1 MATKPAYIDPV
12 TGTPIYGDYVSDE
25 QKVQTEP
32 VAAPI
37 DAASGLVIGSLEYQ
51 RFQDQREMRLQKGS
65 SLGNE
70 LPVNAETGIDNMQ
83 AMRGLTAADYS
94 VAANPTYAPGLAA
107 AEEQISTGGTISAGI
122 PAGAGAGGKKV
133 ISTIVNSAGQNV
145 AVYDDGTTQV
155 LGQAVDKIA
164 ERKSAFDILKTEFT
178 RYGLQ
183 GLIPDTLK
191 LAEDGRSESEI
202 TLELRRSPAYDDRF
216 AANADR
222 IKAGYRSLSEAEY
235 ITLEDQYQRLM
246 RQYGLPESF
255 YKTGTAGKQPELEKF
270 LAGDVSPAE
279 LEDRIQLGVNR
290 VQNASPEVLS
300 TLEQFYPGVNKSN
313 LLAYMLDPK
322 KALPDIQR
330 QVQAAEIGGAARM
343 AGGGLTTN
351 LADAQ
356 YLASYGVDQAQ
367 ARTGYQQIA
376 GGLERGGQLAN
387 IYGQTPYTQT
397 TAEQEVFSTGG
408 AAESRRKRQKITGLE
423 QATFGGQSG
432 LSSSALNQGRAG
444 AF

>member
-1 MATKPAYIDPV
+1 MA
-12 TGTPIYGDYVSDE
+12 
-25 QKVQTEP
+25 
-32 VAAPI
+32 I
-37 DAASGLVIGSLEYQ
+37 DAVSGLVIGSPEYI
-51 RFQDQREMRLQKGS
+51 RYYDQRDMALQRADG
-65 SLGNE
+65 LDNN
-70 LPVNAETGIDNMQ
+70 LLVDAETDNMR

-94 VAANPTYAPGLAA
+94 VGAQGSTYAPGLLAA
-107 AEEQISTGGTISAGI
+107 ADQLSAGGTLGSEISG
-122 PAGAGAGGKKV
+122 GGVGGKKV
-133 ISTIVNSAGQNV
+133 INTIVNDKGENV
-145 AVYDDGTTQV
+145 AVFEDGTMAV
-155 LGQAVDKIA
+155 LGKGAEAAAAQV
-164 ERKSAFDILKTEFT
+164 ERKSAFDLLKEEFT

-183 GLIPDTLK
+183 DLVGDTQA
-191 LAEDGRSESEI
+191 LAVEGV
-202 TLELRRSPAYDDRF
+202 SPAEFTLRLRQTPTYQARF
-216 AANADR
+216 GANTDR

-235 ITLEDQYQRLM
+235 ITLEDQYQRTM

-255 YKTGTAGKQPELEKF
+255 YKTGTAGRQPELEKF
-270 LAGDVSPAE
+270 IAGDVSPAE

-313 LLAYMLDPK
+313 LLAYILDPK
-322 KALPDIQR
+322 KALPEIQR

-356 YLASYGVDQAQ
+356 YLASFGVDQAQ
-367 ARTGYQQIA
+367 ARAGYQQIA
-376 GGLERGGQLAN
+376 GGLERGSQLSN

-397 TAEQEVFSTGG
+397 TAEQEVFGTGG
-408 AAESRRKRQKITGLE
+408 AAEARRKRQKISGLE

-432 LSSSALNQGRAG
+432 LSGSALDQGRAG

>member
-37 DAASGLVIGSLEYQ
+37 DAASGLVIGSPEYQ

-94 VAANPTYAPGLAA
+94 VGAQGSTYAPGLLAA
-107 AEEQISTGGTISAGI
+107 ADQISTGGTISAEI

-133 ISTIVNSAGQNV
+133 VSTIVNAKGENV
-145 AVYDDGTTQV
+145 AVYEDGTTQV

-235 ITLEDQYQRLM
+235 VTLEDQYQRTM

-255 YKTGTAGKQPELEKF
+255 YKTGTAGRQPELEKF

-290 VQNASPEVLS
+290 VQNASPEVLA

-330 QVQAAEIGGAARM
+330 QVQAA
-343 AGGGLTTN
+343 
-351 LADAQ
+351 
-356 YLASYGVDQAQ
+356 
-367 ARTGYQQIA
+367 
-376 GGLERGGQLAN
+376 
-387 IYGQTPYTQT
+387 
-397 TAEQEVFSTGG
+397 
-408 AAESRRKRQKITGLE
+408 
-423 QATFGGQSG
+423 
-432 LSSSALNQGRAG
+432 
-444 AF
+444 

>member
-37 DAASGLVIGSLEYQ
+37 DAASGLVIGSPEYQ

-94 VAANPTYAPGLAA
+94 VGAQGSTYAPGLLAA
-107 AEEQISTGGTISAGI
+107 ADQISTGGTISAEI

-133 ISTIVNSAGQNV
+133 VSTIVNAKGENV
-145 AVYDDGTTQV
+145 AVYEDGTTQV

-183 GLIPDTLK
+183 DLIPDTQK

-202 TLELRRSPAYDDRF
+202 TLELRRSPAYELRF

-235 ITLEDQYQRLM
+235 VTLEDQYQRTM

-255 YKTGTAGKQPELEKF
+255 YKTGTAGRQPELEKF

-300 TLEQFYPGVNKSN
+300 TLERFYPGVNKSN

-330 QVQAAEIGGAARM
+330 QVQAAEIGGAARLS
-343 AGGGLTTN
+343 GLSTN

-376 GGLERGGQLAN
+376 GGLERGSQLSS

-397 TAEQEVFSTGG
+397 TAEQEVFATGG
-408 AAESRRKRQKITGLE
+408 AVESRRKRQKITGLE

>member
-1 MATKPAYIDPV
+1 MA
-12 TGTPIYGDYVSDE
+12 
-25 QKVQTEP
+25 
-32 VAAPI
+32 I
-37 DAASGLVIGSLEYQ
+37 DAASGLVIGSPEYI
-51 RFQDQREMRLQKGS
+51 RFQDQRDMALQRADG
-65 SLGNE
+65 LDNN
-70 LPVNAETGIDNMQ
+70 LLVDAETDNMQ
-83 AMRGLTAADYS
+83 AMRGLAAADYS
-94 VAANPTYAPGLAA
+94 VGANPTYAPGLAA
-107 AEEQISTGGTISAGI
+107 AEAQLQGIPGTISSEISAG
-122 PAGAGAGGKKV
+122 GVGGKKV
-133 ISTIVNSAGQNV
+133 INTIVNDKGENV
-145 AVYDDGTTQV
+145 AVFEDGSMAV
-155 LGQAVDKIA
+155 LGKGAASAAAQV
-164 ERKSAFDILKTEFT
+164 ERKSAFDLLKEEFT

-183 GLIPDTLK
+183 DLVGDTQA
-191 LAEDGRSESEI
+191 LAVEGV
-202 TLELRRSPAYDDRF
+202 SPAEFTLRLRQTPTYQARF
-216 AANADR
+216 GANTDR

-235 ITLEDQYQRLM
+235 VTLEDSYQRLM

-255 YKTGTAGKQPELEKF
+255 YKTGSAGRQPELEKF
-270 LAGDVSPAE
+270 IAGDVSPAE

-313 LLAYMLDPK
+313 LLAYILDPK

-356 YLASYGVDQAQ
+356 YLASFGVDQAQ
-367 ARTGYQQIA
+367 ARAGYQQIA
-376 GGLERGGQLAN
+376 GGLERGSQLSN

-397 TAEQEVFSTGG
+397 TAEQEVFGTGG
-408 AAESRRKRQKITGLE
+408 AAEARRKRQKISGLE

-432 LSSSALNQGRAG
+432 LSSSALDQGRAG

>member
-1 MATKPAYIDPV
+1 MA
-12 TGTPIYGDYVSDE
+12 
-25 QKVQTEP
+25 
-32 VAAPI
+32 I
-37 DAASGLVIGSLEYQ
+37 DAVSGLVIGSPEYF
-51 RFQDQREMRLQKGS
+51 RYLDQREMALQKASG
-65 SLGNE
+65 LDNQP
-70 LPVNAETGIDNMQ
+70 PVDVEAETDNMR

-94 VAANPTYAPGLAA
+94 VGAEGSTYAPGLLAA
-107 AEEQISTGGTISAGI
+107 ADQLSAGGTISAEI
-122 PAGAGAGGKKV
+122 PAGAGAGAGAGGKKV
-133 ISTIVNSAGQNV
+133 VSTIVNDKGENV
-145 AVYDDGTTQV
+145 AVYEDGTTQV
-155 LGQAVDKIA
+155 LGQAVDKVA
-164 ERKSAFDILKTEFT
+164 ERKSAFDLLREEFT

-183 GLIPDTLK
+183 DLVGDTQA
-191 LAEDGRSESEI
+191 LAIEGV
-202 TLELRRSPAYDDRF
+202 SPAEFTLRLRQTPTYVARF
-216 AANADR
+216 SANADR

-235 ITLEDQYQRLM
+235 ITLEDQYQRTM

-255 YKTGTAGKQPELEKF
+255 YKTGTAGRQPELEKF

-313 LLAYMLDPK
+313 LLAYILDPK

-356 YLASYGVDQAQ
+356 YLASFGVDQAQ
-367 ARTGYQQIA
+367 ARAGYQQIA
-376 GGLERGGQLAN
+376 GGLERGSQLSN

-397 TAEQEVFSTGG
+397 TAEQEVFGTGG
-408 AAESRRKRQKITGLE
+408 AADARRKRQKISGLE

>member
-1 MATKPAYIDPV
+1 MAIDTV
-12 TGTPIYGDYVSDE
+12 
-25 QKVQTEP
+25 
-32 VAAPI
+32 
-37 DAASGLVIGSLEYQ
+37 SGLVIGSPEYF
-51 RFQDQREMRLQKGS
+51 RFLDQREMAMQKASG
-65 SLGNE
+65 LDNN
-70 LPVNAETGIDNMQ
+70 LPVDAEAGTDNMQ
-83 AMRGLTAADYS
+83 AMGRLAQADYS
-94 VAANPTYAPGLAA
+94 VGAEGSTYAPGLAA
-107 AEEQISTGGTISAGI
+107 AEEQFKGLPGTINPKISGDTGGAGS
-122 PAGAGAGGKKV
+122 AGGKKV
-133 ISTIVNSAGQNV
+133 VSTIVNDKGENV
-145 AVYDDGTTQV
+145 AVYEDGTTQV

-164 ERKSAFDILKTEFT
+164 ERKSAFDILKEEFT
-178 RYGLQ
+178 RYGLE
-183 GLIPDTLK
+183 GLIGDTK
-191 LAEDGRSESEI
+191 ALAIEGV
-202 TLELRRSPAYDDRF
+202 SPAEFTLRLRKTKTYTDRF
-216 AANADR
+216 KANEAR
-222 IKAGYRSLSEAEY
+222 ITAGYRSLSEAEY
-235 ITLEDQYQRLM
+235 LALEDGYQKLM
-246 RQYGLPESF
+246 RAYGLPESF
-255 YKTGTAGKQPELEKF
+255 YKTETGTAGRQPELEKF
-270 LAGDVSPAE
+270 IAGDVSTAE

-330 QVQAAEIGGAARM
+330 QVQAAEIGGAARLS
-343 AGGGLTTN
+343 GLSTN

-408 AAESRRKRQKITGLE
+408 AADARRKRQKISGLE

>member
-12 TGTPIYGDYVSDE
+12 TGTPVYGDYVSN
-25 QKVQTEP
+25 QTQTQTQTEP
-32 VAAPI
+32 VAASI
-37 DAASGLVIGSLEYQ
+37 DASGDVSYGQY
-51 RFQDQREMRLQKGS
+51 K
-65 SLGNE
+65 
-70 LPVNAETGIDNMQ
+70 PKTGTDNMQ
-83 AMRGLTAADYS
+83 AMGRLGQADYS
-94 VAANPTYAPGLAA
+94 VGAAGSTYAPGLAA
-107 AEEQISTGGTISAGI
+107 AEEQIKNPPETINPKI
-122 PAGAGAGGKKV
+122 PTGAGVNKKV
-133 ISTIVNSAGQNV
+133 VSTMVNSKGENV
-145 AVYDDGTTQV
+145 AVFEDGTTQV
-155 LGQAVDKIA
+155 LGQAQDKVA
-164 ERKSAFDILKTEFT
+164 ERKSAFDLLREEFT

-183 GLIPDTLK
+183 DLVGDTQA
-191 LAEDGRSESEI
+191 LAVEGV
-202 TLELRRSPAYDDRF
+202 SPAEFTLRLRQTPTYVARF
-216 AANADR
+216 SANADR

-235 ITLEDQYQRLM
+235 ITLEDQYQRTM

-255 YKTGTAGKQPELEKF
+255 YKTGTVGRQPELEKF

-376 GGLERGGQLAN
+376 GGLERGSQLSSM
-387 IYGQTPYTQT
+387 YGQTPYTQT
-397 TAEQEVFSTGG
+397 TAEQEVFATGG
-408 AAESRRKRQKITGLE
+408 AVESRRKRQKITGLE

>member
-1 MATKPAYIDPV
+1 
-12 TGTPIYGDYVSDE
+12 
-25 QKVQTEP
+25 
-32 VAAPI
+32 
-37 DAASGLVIGSLEYQ
+37 
-51 RFQDQREMRLQKGS
+51 
-65 SLGNE
+65 
-70 LPVNAETGIDNMQ
+70 MQ
-83 AMRGLTAADYS
+83 AMGRLGQADYS
-94 VAANPTYAPGLAA
+94 VGAAGSTYAPGLAA
-107 AEEQISTGGTISAGI
+107 AEEQIKNPPETINPKI
-122 PAGAGAGGKKV
+122 PTGAGVNKKV
-133 ISTIVNSAGQNV
+133 VSTMVNSKGENV
-145 AVYDDGTTQV
+145 AVFEDGTTQV
-155 LGQAVDKIA
+155 LGQAQDKVA
-164 ERKSAFDILKTEFT
+164 ERKSAFDLLREEFT

-183 GLIPDTLK
+183 DLVGDTQA
-191 LAEDGRSESEI
+191 LAVEGV
-202 TLELRRSPAYDDRF
+202 SPAEFTLRLRQTPTYVARF
-216 AANADR
+216 SANADR

-235 ITLEDQYQRLM
+235 ITLEDQYQRTM

-255 YKTGTAGKQPELEKF
+255 YKTGTVGRQPELEKF

-376 GGLERGGQLAN
+376 GGLERGSQLSSM
-387 IYGQTPYTQT
+387 YGQTPYTQT
-397 TAEQEVFSTGG
+397 TAEQEVFATGG
-408 AAESRRKRQKITGLE
+408 AVESRRKRQKITGLE

>member
-1 MATKPAYIDPV
+1 MA
-12 TGTPIYGDYVSDE
+12 
-25 QKVQTEP
+25 
-32 VAAPI
+32 I
-37 DAASGLVIGSLEYQ
+37 DAASGLVIGSPEYQ

-65 SLGNE
+65 GLYDE
-70 LPVNAETGIDNMQ
+70 PLVDAEAGTDNMQ
-83 AMRGLTAADYS
+83 AMGRLGQADYS
-94 VAANPTYAPGLAA
+94 VAANPTYTSGLAA
-107 AEEQISTGGTISAGI
+107 AEEQFQGIPGTISGKI
-122 PAGAGAGGKKV
+122 PSGAGGKKV
-133 ISTIVNSAGQNV
+133 INTIVNEKGENV
-145 AVYDDGTTQV
+145 AVFEDGTMQV
-155 LGQAVDKIA
+155 LGQAVDKVA
-164 ERKSAFDILKTEFT
+164 ERKSAFDLLKEEFT

-183 GLIPDTLK
+183 DLVGETQA
-191 LAEDGRSESEI
+191 LAVEGV
-202 TLELRRSPAYDDRF
+202 SPAEFTLRLRQTPTYVARF
-216 AANADR
+216 SANADR

-235 ITLEDQYQRLM
+235 ITLEDQYQRTM

-255 YKTGTAGKQPELEKF
+255 YKTGTAGRQPELEKF

-290 VQNASPEVLS
+290 VQNASPEVLA

-376 GGLERGGQLAN
+376 GGLERGSQLSSM
-387 IYGQTPYTQT
+387 YGQTPYTQT
-397 TAEQEVFSTGG
+397 TAEQEVFGTGG
-408 AAESRRKRQKITGLE
+408 AADARRKRQKISGLE

>member
-37 DAASGLVIGSLEYQ
+37 DAASGLVIGSPEYQ
-51 RFQDQREMRLQKGS
+51 RFQDQREMRLQNGS

-94 VAANPTYAPGLAA
+94 VGAQGSTYAPGLLAA
-107 AEEQISTGGTISAGI
+107 ADQISTGGTISAEI

-133 ISTIVNSAGQNV
+133 VSTIVNAKGENV
-145 AVYDDGTTQV
+145 AVYEDGTTQV

-164 ERKSAFDILKTEFT
+164 ERKSAFDLLKEEFT

-183 GLIPDTLK
+183 DLVGETQA
-191 LAEDGRSESEI
+191 LAVEGV
-202 TLELRRSPAYDDRF
+202 SPAEFTLRLRQTPTYVARF
-216 AANADR
+216 SANADR

-235 ITLEDQYQRLM
+235 VTLEDQYQRTM

-255 YKTGTAGKQPELEKF
+255 YKTGTAGRQPELEKF

-290 VQNASPEVLS
+290 VQNASPEVLA

-330 QVQAAEIGGAARM
+330 QVQAAEIGGAARLS
-343 AGGGLTTN
+343 GLSTN

-397 TAEQEVFSTGG
+397 TAEQEVFGTGG
-408 AAESRRKRQKITGLE
+408 AADARRKRQKISGLE

>member
-1 MATKPAYIDPV
+1 MA
-12 TGTPIYGDYVSDE
+12 
-25 QKVQTEP
+25 
-32 VAAPI
+32 I
-37 DAASGLVIGSLEYQ
+37 DAVSGLVIGSPEYQ
-51 RFQDQREMRLQKGS
+51 RFQDQREMAMQKASG
-65 SLGNE
+65 LYDE
-70 LPVNAETGIDNMQ
+70 PLVDAEAGTDNMQ
-83 AMRGLTAADYS
+83 AMQGLSAVDYS
-94 VAANPTYAPGLAA
+94 VGAEGSTYAPGLFA
-107 AEEQISTGGTISAGI
+107 AEEQFKGLPGTINAKISTDTGTS
-122 PAGAGAGGKKV
+122 AGAGGKKV
-133 ISTIVNSAGQNV
+133 INTIVNSKGENV
-145 AVYDDGTTQV
+145 AVFEDGTMQV

-164 ERKSAFDILKTEFT
+164 ERKSAFDLLREEFT

-183 GLIPDTLK
+183 DLVGDTQA
-191 LAEDGRSESEI
+191 LAVEGV
-202 TLELRRSPAYDDRF
+202 SPAEFTLRLRQTPTYQARF
-216 AANADR
+216 GANTDR

-235 ITLEDQYQRLM
+235 VTLEDQYQRLM

-255 YKTGTAGKQPELEKF
+255 YKTGTAGVQPELQKF
-270 LAGDVSPAE
+270 IAGDVSPAE

-330 QVQAAEIGGAARM
+330 QIQAAEIGGAAR
-343 AGGGLTTN
+343 LSRLSTN

-376 GGLERGGQLAN
+376 GGLERGSQLSS

-397 TAEQEVFSTGG
+397 TAEQEVFGTGG

>member
-1 MATKPAYIDPV
+1 MAIDTV
-12 TGTPIYGDYVSDE
+12 
-25 QKVQTEP
+25 
-32 VAAPI
+32 
-37 DAASGLVIGSLEYQ
+37 SGLVIGSPEYF
-51 RFQDQREMRLQKGS
+51 RFLDQREMAMQKASG
-65 SLGNE
+65 LDNN
-70 LPVNAETGIDNMQ
+70 LPVDAEAGTDNMQ
-83 AMRGLTAADYS
+83 AMGRLAQADYS
-94 VAANPTYAPGLAA
+94 VGAEGSTYAPGLAA
-107 AEEQISTGGTISAGI
+107 AEEQFKGLPGTINPKISGDTGGAGSV
-122 PAGAGAGGKKV
+122 GGKKV
-133 ISTIVNSAGQNV
+133 VSTIVNDKGENV
-145 AVYDDGTTQV
+145 AVYEDGTTQV

-164 ERKSAFDILKTEFT
+164 ERKSAFDILKEEFT
-178 RYGLQ
+178 RYGLE
-183 GLIPDTLK
+183 GLIGDTK
-191 LAEDGRSESEI
+191 ALAIEGV
-202 TLELRRSPAYDDRF
+202 SPAEFTLRLRKTKTYTDRF
-216 AANADR
+216 KANEAR
-222 IKAGYRSLSEAEY
+222 ITAGYRSLSEAEY
-235 ITLEDQYQRLM
+235 LALEDGYQKLM
-246 RQYGLPESF
+246 RAYGLPESF
-255 YKTGTAGKQPELEKF
+255 YKTETGTAGRQPELEKF
-270 LAGDVSPAE
+270 IAGDVSTAE

-330 QVQAAEIGGAARM
+330 QVQAAEIGGAARLS
-343 AGGGLTTN
+343 GLSTN

-367 ARTGYQQIA
+367 ARSGYQQIA

-408 AAESRRKRQKITGLE
+408 AADARRKRQKISGLE

>member
-1 MATKPAYIDPV
+1 MAIDTV
-12 TGTPIYGDYVSDE
+12 
-25 QKVQTEP
+25 
-32 VAAPI
+32 
-37 DAASGLVIGSLEYQ
+37 SGLVIGSPEYF
-51 RFQDQREMRLQKGS
+51 RFLDQREMAMQKASG
-65 SLGNE
+65 LGNE
-70 LPVNAETGIDNMQ
+70 LPVDVEAGTDNMQ
-83 AMRGLTAADYS
+83 AMGRLGQADYS
-94 VAANPTYAPGLAA
+94 VAANPTYTSGLAA
-107 AEEQISTGGTISAGI
+107 AEEQLQGIPGTISGKI
-122 PAGAGAGGKKV
+122 PSGADGKKV
-133 ISTIVNSAGQNV
+133 VSTIVNAKGENV
-145 AVYDDGTTQV
+145 AVYDDGTTAV

-164 ERKSAFDILKTEFT
+164 ERKSAFDILKEEFT

-183 GLIPDTLK
+183 GLIPDTQA
-191 LAEDGRSESEI
+191 LAIDGRSESEI
-202 TLELRRSPAYDDRF
+202 TLELRRLPAYQDRF
-216 AANADR
+216 AANEDR
-222 IKAGYRSLSEAEY
+222 RKAGYRSLSEAEY
-235 ITLEDQYQRLM
+235 VGLEDQYQRLM

-255 YKTGTAGKQPELEKF
+255 YKTGAAGKQPELEKF

-290 VQNASPEVLS
+290 VQNASPEVLA

-322 KALPDIQR
+322 KALPEIQR
-330 QVQAAEIGGAARM
+330 QVQAAEIGGAARLS
-343 AGGGLTTN
+343 GLSTN

-356 YLASYGVDQAQ
+356 YLASFGVDQAQ

-397 TAEQEVFSTGG
+397 TAEQEVFGTGG
-408 AAESRRKRQKITGLE
+408 AADARRKRQKISGLE

-432 LSSSALNQGRAG
+432 LSSSALDQGRAG

>member
-1 MATKPAYIDPV
+1 MA
-12 TGTPIYGDYVSDE
+12 
-25 QKVQTEP
+25 
-32 VAAPI
+32 I
-37 DAASGLVIGSLEYQ
+37 DAASGLTIGSPEYI
-51 RFQDQREMRLQKGS
+51 RYYDQRDMALQKASGLYNS
-65 SLGNE
+65 PL
-70 LPVNAETGIDNMQ
+70 VNAGTGTDNMQ
-83 AMRGLTAADYS
+83 AMQGLSAADYS
-94 VAANPTYAPGLAA
+94 VGANQSYAPGLAA
-107 AEEQISTGGTISAGI
+107 AEAQLQGIPGTISSEISG
-122 PAGAGAGGKKV
+122 GGVGGKKV
-133 ISTIVNSAGQNV
+133 INTIVNDKGENV
-145 AVYDDGTTQV
+145 AVFEDGTMAV
-155 LGQAVDKIA
+155 LGKGAASAAAQV
-164 ERKSAFDILKTEFT
+164 ERKSAFDLLKEEFT

-183 GLIPDTLK
+183 DLVGDTQA
-191 LAEDGRSESEI
+191 LAVEGV
-202 TLELRRSPAYDDRF
+202 SPAEFTLRLRQTPTYQARF
-216 AANADR
+216 GANTDR

-235 ITLEDQYQRLM
+235 VTLEDSYQRLM

-255 YKTGTAGKQPELEKF
+255 YKTGTAGRQPELEKF
-270 LAGDVSPAE
+270 IAGDVSPAE

-313 LLAYMLDPK
+313 LLAYILDPK

-356 YLASYGVDQAQ
+356 YLASFGVDQAQ
-367 ARTGYQQIA
+367 ARAGYQQIA
-376 GGLERGGQLAN
+376 GGLERGSQLSS

-408 AAESRRKRQKITGLE
+408 AVESRRKRQNISGLE

>member
-1 MATKPAYIDPV
+1 MAIDTV
-12 TGTPIYGDYVSDE
+12 
-25 QKVQTEP
+25 
-32 VAAPI
+32 
-37 DAASGLVIGSLEYQ
+37 SGLVIGSPEYF
-51 RFQDQREMRLQKGS
+51 RFLDQREMAMQKASG
-65 SLGNE
+65 LDNN
-70 LPVNAETGIDNMQ
+70 LPVDAEAGTDNMQ
-83 AMRGLTAADYS
+83 AMGRLAQADYS
-94 VAANPTYAPGLAA
+94 VGAEGSTYAPGLAA
-107 AEEQISTGGTISAGI
+107 AEEQFKGLPGTINPKISGDTGGAGSV
-122 PAGAGAGGKKV
+122 GGKKV
-133 ISTIVNSAGQNV
+133 VSTIVNDKGENV
-145 AVYDDGTTQV
+145 AVYEDGTTQV

-164 ERKSAFDILKTEFT
+164 ERKSAFDILKEEFT
-178 RYGLQ
+178 RYGLE
-183 GLIPDTLK
+183 GLIGDTK
-191 LAEDGRSESEI
+191 ALAIEGV
-202 TLELRRSPAYDDRF
+202 SPAEFTLRLRKTKTYTDRF
-216 AANADR
+216 KANEAR
-222 IKAGYRSLSEAEY
+222 ITAGYRSLSEAEY
-235 ITLEDQYQRLM
+235 LALEDGYQKLM
-246 RQYGLPESF
+246 RAYGLPESF
-255 YKTGTAGKQPELEKF
+255 YKTETGTAGRQPELEKF
-270 LAGDVSPAE
+270 IAGDVSTAE

-330 QVQAAEIGGAARM
+330 QVQAAEIGGAARLS
-343 AGGGLTTN
+343 GLSTN

-408 AAESRRKRQKITGLE
+408 AADARRKRQKISGLE
-423 QATFGGQSG
+423 QAAFSGQSG
-432 LSSSALNQGRAG
+432 LSSSALDQGRAG

>member
-1 MATKPAYIDPV
+1 MATEKLTPSQLGRYFAGLSPESGELTASPLDASSSSSDPQNWSANM
-12 TGTPIYGDYVSDE
+12 D
-25 QKVQTEP
+25 
-32 VAAPI
+32 
-37 DAASGLVIGSLEYQ
+37 SGLSDQSLNPAPLGLDDSGNTLFGSE
-51 RFQDQREMRLQKGS
+51 S
-65 SLGNE
+65 
-70 LPVNAETGIDNMQ
+70 
-83 AMRGLTAADYS
+83 AAYNPS
-94 VAANPTYAPGLAA
+94 VYAALNNTDANPELEKPKVPT
-107 AEEQISTGGTISAGI
+107 
-122 PAGAGAGGKKV
+122 AGAGVNKKV
-133 ISTIVNSAGQNV
+133 VSTIVNEKGENV
-145 AVYDDGTTQV
+145 AVFEDGTMQV
-155 LGQAVDKIA
+155 LGQTVDKIA

-222 IKAGYRSLSEAEY
+222 IKAGYRSLGEAEY
-235 ITLEDQYQRLM
+235 ITLEDQYQRTM

-270 LAGDVSPAE
+270 LAGDVSPTE

-290 VQNASPEVLS
+290 VQNASPEVLA
-300 TLEQFYPGVNKSN
+300 TLQQFYPGVNKSN

-330 QVQAAEIGGAARM
+330 QVQAAEIGGAARLS
-343 AGGGLTTN
+343 GLSTN

-367 ARTGYQQIA
+367 ARTGYQQIS
-376 GGLERGGQLAN
+376 GFLERGSQLAG
-387 IYGQTPYTQT
+387 IYGQAPYTQT
-397 TAEQEVFSTGG
+397 TAEQEVFNTGG
-408 AAESRRKRQKITGLE
+408 AADAKRKRQKISGLE
-423 QATFGGQSG
+423 QATFGAQSG

>member
-1 MATKPAYIDPV
+1 MAIDTV
-12 TGTPIYGDYVSDE
+12 
-25 QKVQTEP
+25 
-32 VAAPI
+32 
-37 DAASGLVIGSLEYQ
+37 SGLVIGSPEYF
-51 RFQDQREMRLQKGS
+51 RFLDQREMAMQKASG
-65 SLGNE
+65 LDNN
-70 LPVNAETGIDNMQ
+70 LPVDAEAGTDNMQ
-83 AMRGLTAADYS
+83 AMGRLAQADYS
-94 VAANPTYAPGLAA
+94 VGAEGSTYAPGLAA
-107 AEEQISTGGTISAGI
+107 AEEQFKGLPGTINPKISGDTGGAGSV
-122 PAGAGAGGKKV
+122 GGKKV
-133 ISTIVNSAGQNV
+133 VSTIVNDKGENV
-145 AVYDDGTTQV
+145 AVYEDGTTQV

-164 ERKSAFDILKTEFT
+164 ERKSAFDILKEEFT
-178 RYGLQ
+178 RYGLE
-183 GLIPDTLK
+183 GLIGDTK
-191 LAEDGRSESEI
+191 ALAIEGV
-202 TLELRRSPAYDDRF
+202 SPAEFTLRLRKTKTYTDRF
-216 AANADR
+216 KANEAR
-222 IKAGYRSLSEAEY
+222 ITAGYRSLSEAEY
-235 ITLEDQYQRLM
+235 LALEDGYQKLM
-246 RQYGLPESF
+246 RAYGLPESF
-255 YKTGTAGKQPELEKF
+255 YKTETGTAGRQPELEKF
-270 LAGDVSPAE
+270 IAGDVSTAE

-330 QVQAAEIGGAARM
+330 QVQAAEIGGAARLS
-343 AGGGLTTN
+343 GLSTN

-408 AAESRRKRQKITGLE
+408 AADARRKRQKISGLE

-432 LSSSALNQGRAG
+432 LSSSALDQGRAG

>member
-1 MATKPAYIDPV
+1 MAIDTV
-12 TGTPIYGDYVSDE
+12 
-25 QKVQTEP
+25 
-32 VAAPI
+32 
-37 DAASGLVIGSLEYQ
+37 SGLVIGSPEYF
-51 RFQDQREMRLQKGS
+51 RFLDQREMAMQKASG
-65 SLGNE
+65 LDNN
-70 LPVNAETGIDNMQ
+70 LPVDAEAGTDNMQ
-83 AMRGLTAADYS
+83 AMGRLAQADYS
-94 VAANPTYAPGLAA
+94 VGAEGSTYAPGLAA
-107 AEEQISTGGTISAGI
+107 AEEQFKGLPGTINPKISGDTGGAGSV
-122 PAGAGAGGKKV
+122 GGKKV
-133 ISTIVNSAGQNV
+133 VSTIVNDKGENV
-145 AVYDDGTTQV
+145 AVYEDGTTQV

-164 ERKSAFDILKTEFT
+164 ERKSAFDILKEEFT
-178 RYGLQ
+178 RYGLE
-183 GLIPDTLK
+183 GLIGDTK
-191 LAEDGRSESEI
+191 ALAIEGV
-202 TLELRRSPAYDDRF
+202 SPAEFTLRLRKTKTYTDRF
-216 AANADR
+216 KANEAR
-222 IKAGYRSLSEAEY
+222 ITAGYRSLSEAEY
-235 ITLEDQYQRLM
+235 LALEDGYQKLM
-246 RQYGLPESF
+246 RAYGLPESF
-255 YKTGTAGKQPELEKF
+255 YKTETGTAGRQPELEKF
-270 LAGDVSPAE
+270 IAGDVSTAE

-330 QVQAAEIGGAARM
+330 QVQAAEIGGAARLS
-343 AGGGLTTN
+343 GLSTN

-408 AAESRRKRQKITGLE
+408 AADARRKRQKISGLE

>member
-1 MATKPAYIDPV
+1 MA
-12 TGTPIYGDYVSDE
+12 
-25 QKVQTEP
+25 
-32 VAAPI
+32 I
-37 DAASGLVIGSLEYQ
+37 DAASGLVIGSPEYF
-51 RFQDQREMRLQKGS
+51 RYLDQREMRLQRGS
-65 SLGNE
+65 GLDNQP
-70 LPVNAETGIDNMQ
+70 PVDAEAETDNMR
-83 AMRGLTAADYS
+83 AMQGLSAADYS
-94 VAANPTYAPGLAA
+94 VGAEGSTYAPGLAA
-107 AEEQISTGGTISAGI
+107 AEEQFKGLPGTINPKIPADTGG
-122 PAGAGAGGKKV
+122 AGAGAGGKKV
-133 ISTIVNSAGQNV
+133 VSTIVNDKGENV
-145 AVYDDGTTQV
+145 AVYEDGTTQV
-155 LGQAVDKIA
+155 LGQAVDKVA
-164 ERKSAFDILKTEFT
+164 ERKSAFDLLREEFT

-183 GLIPDTLK
+183 DLVGDTQA
-191 LAEDGRSESEI
+191 LAIEGV
-202 TLELRRSPAYDDRF
+202 SPAEFTLRLRQTPTYVARF
-216 AANADR
+216 SANADR

-235 ITLEDQYQRLM
+235 ITLEDQYQRTM

-255 YKTGTAGKQPELEKF
+255 YKTGTAGRQPELEKF

-290 VQNASPEVLS
+290 VQNASPEVLA

-330 QVQAAEIGGAARM
+330 QVQAAEIGGAARLS
-343 AGGGLTTN
+343 GLSTN

-356 YLASYGVDQAQ
+356 YLASFGVDQAQ
-367 ARTGYQQIA
+367 ARAGYQQIA
-376 GGLERGGQLAN
+376 GGLERGGQLSS

-408 AAESRRKRQKITGLE
+408 AADARRKRQKISGLE

-432 LSSSALNQGRAG
+432 LSSSALDQGRAG

>member
-1 MATKPAYIDPV
+1 MA
-12 TGTPIYGDYVSDE
+12 
-25 QKVQTEP
+25 
-32 VAAPI
+32 I
-37 DAASGLVIGSLEYQ
+37 DAVSGLVIGSPEYF
-51 RFQDQREMRLQKGS
+51 RYLDQREMRLQRGRD
-65 SLGNE
+65 LDNQP
-70 LPVNAETGIDNMQ
+70 PVDVEAGTDNMR
-83 AMRGLTAADYS
+83 AMQGLSAADYS
-94 VAANPTYAPGLAA
+94 VGAEGSTYAPGLLAA
-107 AEEQISTGGTISAGI
+107 ADQLSAGGTISAEI
-122 PAGAGAGGKKV
+122 PAGAGGKKV
-133 ISTIVNSAGQNV
+133 VSTIVNDKGENV
-145 AVYDDGTTQV
+145 AVYEDGTTQV
-155 LGQAVDKIA
+155 LGQAVDKVA
-164 ERKSAFDILKTEFT
+164 ERKSAFDLLREEFT

-183 GLIPDTLK
+183 DLVGDTQA
-191 LAEDGRSESEI
+191 LAVEGV
-202 TLELRRSPAYDDRF
+202 SPAEFTLRLRQTPTYVARF
-216 AANADR
+216 SANADR

-235 ITLEDQYQRLM
+235 ITLEDQYQRTM

-255 YKTGTAGKQPELEKF
+255 YKTGTAGRQPELEKF

-290 VQNASPEVLS
+290 VQNASPEVLA

-313 LLAYMLDPK
+313 LLAYILDPK

-356 YLASYGVDQAQ
+356 YLASFGVDQAQ
-367 ARTGYQQIA
+367 ARAGYQQIA
-376 GGLERGGQLAN
+376 GGLERGSQLSN

-397 TAEQEVFSTGG
+397 TAEQEVFGTGG
-408 AAESRRKRQKITGLE
+408 AADARRKRQKISGLE

-432 LSSSALNQGRAG
+432 LSGSALDQGRAG

>member
-37 DAASGLVIGSLEYQ
+37 DAASGLVIGSPEYQ

-94 VAANPTYAPGLAA
+94 VGAQGSTYAPGLLAA
-107 AEEQISTGGTISAGI
+107 ADQISTGGTISAEI

-133 ISTIVNSAGQNV
+133 VSTIVNAKGENV
-145 AVYDDGTTQV
+145 AVYEDGTTQV

-164 ERKSAFDILKTEFT
+164 ERKSAFDLLKEEFT

-183 GLIPDTLK
+183 DLVGETQA
-191 LAEDGRSESEI
+191 LAVEGV
-202 TLELRRSPAYDDRF
+202 SPAEFTLRLRQTPTYVARF
-216 AANADR
+216 SANADR

-235 ITLEDQYQRLM
+235 VTLEDQYQRTM

-255 YKTGTAGKQPELEKF
+255 YKTGTAGRQPELEKF

-290 VQNASPEVLS
+290 VQNASPEVLA

-330 QVQAAEIGGAARM
+330 QVQAAEIGGAARLS
-343 AGGGLTTN
+343 GLSTN

-397 TAEQEVFSTGG
+397 TAEQEVFGTGG
-408 AAESRRKRQKITGLE
+408 AADARRKRQKISGLE

>member
-1 MATKPAYIDPV
+1 MA
-12 TGTPIYGDYVSDE
+12 
-25 QKVQTEP
+25 
-32 VAAPI
+32 I
-37 DAASGLVIGSLEYQ
+37 DAVSGLVIGSPEYQ
-51 RFQDQREMRLQKGS
+51 RFQDQREMALQRADG
-65 SLGNE
+65 LDNN
-70 LPVNAETGIDNMQ
+70 LLVDAETETDNMR

-94 VAANPTYAPGLAA
+94 VGAQGSTYAPGLLAA
-107 AEEQISTGGTISAGI
+107 ADQLSAGGTLGSEISAG
-122 PAGAGAGGKKV
+122 GVGGKKV
-133 ISTIVNSAGQNV
+133 INTIVNDKGENV
-145 AVYDDGTTQV
+145 AVFEDGTMAV
-155 LGQAVDKIA
+155 LGKGAEAAAAQV
-164 ERKSAFDILKTEFT
+164 ERKSAFDLLKEEFT

-183 GLIPDTLK
+183 DLVGDTQA
-191 LAEDGRSESEI
+191 LAVEGV
-202 TLELRRSPAYDDRF
+202 SPAEFTLRLRQTPTYQARF
-216 AANADR
+216 GANTDR

-235 ITLEDQYQRLM
+235 ITLEDGYQRLM

-255 YKTGTAGKQPELEKF
+255 YKTGTAGRQPELEKF
-270 LAGDVSPAE
+270 IAGDVSPAE

-313 LLAYMLDPK
+313 LLAYILDPK
-322 KALPDIQR
+322 KALPEIQR

-356 YLASYGVDQAQ
+356 YLASFGVDQAQ
-367 ARTGYQQIA
+367 ARAGYQQIA
-376 GGLERGGQLAN
+376 GGLERGSQLSN

-397 TAEQEVFSTGG
+397 TAEQEVFGTGG
-408 AAESRRKRQKITGLE
+408 AAEARRKRQKISGLE

-432 LSSSALNQGRAG
+432 LSGSALDQGRAG

>member
-1 MATKPAYIDPV
+1 MA
-12 TGTPIYGDYVSDE
+12 
-25 QKVQTEP
+25 
-32 VAAPI
+32 I
-37 DAASGLVIGSLEYQ
+37 DAASGLVIGSPEYI
-51 RFQDQREMRLQKGS
+51 RFQDQRDMALQRADG
-65 SLGNE
+65 LDNQP
-70 LPVNAETGIDNMQ
+70 PVDVEAGTDNMQ
-83 AMRGLTAADYS
+83 AMQGLSAADYS
-94 VAANPTYAPGLAA
+94 VAANPTYTSGLAA
-107 AEEQISTGGTISAGI
+107 AEAQVQGLPGTISEKI
-122 PAGAGAGGKKV
+122 PSGVGGKKV
-133 ISTIVNSAGQNV
+133 INTIVNSKGENV
-145 AVYDDGTTQV
+145 AVFEDGTMAV
-155 LGQAVDKIA
+155 LGQAEDKVA
-164 ERKSAFDILKTEFT
+164 ERKSAFDLLREEFT

-183 GLIPDTLK
+183 DLVGDTQA
-191 LAEDGRSESEI
+191 LAIEGV
-202 TLELRRSPAYDDRF
+202 SPAEFTLRLRQTPTYQARF
-216 AANADR
+216 SANADR

-235 ITLEDQYQRLM
+235 VTLEDQYQRTM

-255 YKTGTAGKQPELEKF
+255 YKTGTAGRQPELEKF

-290 VQNASPEVLS
+290 VQNASPEVLA

-330 QVQAAEIGGAARM
+330 QVQAAEIGGAARLS
-343 AGGGLTTN
+343 GLSTN

-356 YLASYGVDQAQ
+356 YLASFGVDQAQ

-397 TAEQEVFSTGG
+397 TAEQEVFGTGG
-408 AAESRRKRQKITGLE
+408 AADARRKRQKISGLE

-432 LSSSALNQGRAG
+432 LSSSALDQGRAG

>member
-1 MATKPAYIDPV
+1 MA
-12 TGTPIYGDYVSDE
+12 
-25 QKVQTEP
+25 
-32 VAAPI
+32 
-37 DAASGLVIGSLEYQ
+37 
-51 RFQDQREMRLQKGS
+51 LQKAS
-65 SLGNE
+65 DLDNQP
-70 LPVNAETGIDNMQ
+70 PVDVEAETDNMR

-94 VAANPTYAPGLAA
+94 VGAEGSTYAPGLLAA
-107 AEEQISTGGTISAGI
+107 AEQRLTGGTISEEI
-122 PAGAGAGGKKV
+122 PAGVGGGAGGKKV
-133 ISTIVNSAGQNV
+133 VSTIVNAKGENV
-145 AVYDDGTTQV
+145 AVYDDGTTAV
-155 LGQAVDKIA
+155 LGQAVDKVA
-164 ERKSAFDILKTEFT
+164 ERKSAFDILKEEFT

-183 GLIPDTLK
+183 GLIPDTQA
-191 LAEDGRSESEI
+191 LAIDGRSESEI
-202 TLELRRSPAYDDRF
+202 TLELRRLPAYQDRF
-216 AANADR
+216 AANEER
-222 IKAGYRSLSEAEY
+222 RKAGYRSLSEAEY
-235 ITLEDQYQRLM
+235 ITLEDQYQRTM

-255 YKTGTAGKQPELEKF
+255 YKTGTAGRQPELEKF

-313 LLAYMLDPK
+313 LLAYILDPK

-330 QVQAAEIGGAARM
+330 QVQAAEIGGAARLS
-343 AGGGLTTN
+343 GLSTN

-367 ARTGYQQIA
+367 ARTGYQAIA
-376 GGLERGGQLAN
+376 GGLERGSQLAN

-397 TAEQEVFSTGG
+397 TAEQEVFGTGG
-408 AAESRRKRQKITGLE
+408 AAESRRKRQKISGLE

-432 LSSSALNQGRAG
+432 LSGSALEQGRAG

>member
-37 DAASGLVIGSLEYQ
+37 DAASGLVIGSPEYQ

-94 VAANPTYAPGLAA
+94 VGAQGSTYAPGLLAA
-107 AEEQISTGGTISAGI
+107 ADQISTGGTISAEI
-122 PAGAGAGGKKV
+122 PAGAGAGGKTV
-133 ISTIVNSAGQNV
+133 VSTIVNAKGENV
-145 AVYDDGTTQV
+145 AVYEDGTTQV

-164 ERKSAFDILKTEFT
+164 ERKSAFDLLKEEFT

-183 GLIPDTLK
+183 DLVGETQA
-191 LAEDGRSESEI
+191 LAVEGV
-202 TLELRRSPAYDDRF
+202 SPAEFTLRLRQTPTYVARF
-216 AANADR
+216 SANADR

-235 ITLEDQYQRLM
+235 VTLEDQYQRTM

-255 YKTGTAGKQPELEKF
+255 YKTGTAGRQPELEKF

-290 VQNASPEVLS
+290 VQNASPEVLA

-330 QVQAAEIGGAARM
+330 QVQAAEIGGAARLS
-343 AGGGLTTN
+343 GLSTN

-397 TAEQEVFSTGG
+397 TAEQEVFGTGG
-408 AAESRRKRQKITGLE
+408 AADARRKRQKISGLE

>member
-1 MATKPAYIDPV
+1 MAIDTV
-12 TGTPIYGDYVSDE
+12 
-25 QKVQTEP
+25 
-32 VAAPI
+32 
-37 DAASGLVIGSLEYQ
+37 SGLVIGSPEYF
-51 RFQDQREMRLQKGS
+51 RFLDQREMAMQKASG
-65 SLGNE
+65 LYDE
-70 LPVNAETGIDNMQ
+70 PLVDAEAGTDNMQ

-94 VAANPTYAPGLAA
+94 VGAEGSTYAPGLAA
-107 AEEQISTGGTISAGI
+107 AEEQFKGLPGTINPKISVDTGDTGGAGSV
-122 PAGAGAGGKKV
+122 GGKKV
-133 ISTIVNSAGQNV
+133 VSTIVNDKGENV
-145 AVYDDGTTQV
+145 AVYEDGTTQV
-155 LGQAVDKIA
+155 LGQAVDKVA
-164 ERKSAFDILKTEFT
+164 ERKSAFDLLREEFT

-183 GLIPDTLK
+183 DLVGDTQA
-191 LAEDGRSESEI
+191 LAIEGV
-202 TLELRRSPAYDDRF
+202 SPAEFTLRLRQTPTYVARF
-216 AANADR
+216 SANADR

-235 ITLEDQYQRLM
+235 ITLEDQYQRTM

-255 YKTGTAGKQPELEKF
+255 YKTGTAGRQPELEKF

-290 VQNASPEVLS
+290 VQNASPEVLA

-330 QVQAAEIGGAARM
+330 QVQAAEIGGAARLS
-343 AGGGLTTN
+343 GLSTN

-356 YLASYGVDQAQ
+356 YLASFGVDQAQ

-397 TAEQEVFSTGG
+397 TAEQEVFGTGG
-408 AAESRRKRQKITGLE
+408 AADARRKRQKISGLE

-432 LSSSALNQGRAG
+432 LSSSALDQGRAG

>member
-1 MATKPAYIDPV
+1 MA
-12 TGTPIYGDYVSDE
+12 
-25 QKVQTEP
+25 
-32 VAAPI
+32 I
-37 DAASGLVIGSLEYQ
+37 DAASGLVIGSPEYI
-51 RFQDQREMRLQKGS
+51 RFQDQREMRLQRGS
-65 SLGNE
+65 GLDNQP
-70 LPVNAETGIDNMQ
+70 PVDVEAGTDNMQ
-83 AMRGLTAADYS
+83 AMGRLGQADYS

-107 AEEQISTGGTISAGI
+107 AEEQIQGIPGTISGKI
-122 PAGAGAGGKKV
+122 PSGAGGKKV
-133 ISTIVNSAGQNV
+133 INTIVNSKGENV
-145 AVYDDGTTQV
+145 AVFEDGTMQV
-155 LGQAVDKIA
+155 LGQAEDKVA
-164 ERKSAFDILKTEFT
+164 ERKSAFDLLREEFT

-183 GLIPDTLK
+183 DLVGDTQA
-191 LAEDGRSESEI
+191 LAVEGV
-202 TLELRRSPAYDDRF
+202 SPAEFTLRLRQTPTYVARF
-216 AANADR
+216 SANADR

-235 ITLEDQYQRLM
+235 ITLEDQYQRTM

-255 YKTGTAGKQPELEKF
+255 YKTGTAGRQPELEKF

-290 VQNASPEVLS
+290 VQNASPEVLA

-330 QVQAAEIGGAARM
+330 QVQAAEIGGAARLS
-343 AGGGLTTN
+343 GLSTN

-356 YLASYGVDQAQ
+356 YLASFGVDQAQ

-397 TAEQEVFSTGG
+397 TAEQEVFGTGG
-408 AAESRRKRQKITGLE
+408 AADARRKRQKITGLE